1 MNSLFFRLLPFVFSS
16 FFFVNSVCA
25 QEDYEELSDFPET
38 NDTSFI
44 EQDTA
49 LLWPQNVQ
57 RGLDDLLDNPIFKRT
72 QLGLMVYDL
81 TADSAIYA
89 YGERQQLRPAS
100 CQKLL
105 TSIVA
110 LAQLGGSYRFE
121 TRLYYTGALEEDSIL
136 RGDIYIKGGFDP
148 RFGSDDMTSFAEAL
162 VSLGVTKIEGRIFTD
177 VSMKDTLT
185 WGSGWCWDDELTRL
199 TPLLYNG
206 KDCFMHEFF
215 RYLSSNGVACNTS
228 FSIGRVPAGAKLIAS
243 RFHTIDQILMRMMK
257 KSDNLY
263 AEALFYQLGA
273 KAGIPYPK
281 WKVSANCVRDFI
293 RTIGLN
299 PSEYRVAD
307 GSGLSLYNYVTPEL
321 LVTALKYAYARNNIY
336 LHLYPSLP
344 IAGVDGTLEK
354 RMRNGCAYENV
365 RAKTGTVE
373 GVSSLSGYA
382 TAANGHVLAFS
393 IINQGVL
400 HTSTGHRFQDR
411 VCKLLTCP

>member
-1 MNSLFFRLLPFVFSS
+1 MNLIFFRLLPLVFSS
-16 FFFVNSVCA
+16 VFLVSNVCA
-25 QEDYEELSDFPET
+25 QEDYEELSDFSET
-38 NDTSFI
+38 NDTSAL

-57 RGLDDLLDNPIFKRT
+57 SGLDELLTNPIFKRT

-89 YGERQQLRPAS
+89 HGERQQLRPAS
-100 CQKLL
+100 CEKLL
-105 TSIVA
+105 TAIVA
-110 LAQLGGSYRFE
+110 LAKLGGSYRFE
-121 TRLYYTGALEEDSIL
+121 TRLYYTGEVEEDTIL

-177 VSMKDTLT
+177 VSMKDTLQ

-199 TPLLYNG
+199 TPLLYNA
-206 KDCFMHEFF
+206 KDCFMREFF
-215 RYLSSNGVACNTS
+215 RYLSVNGVACNPS
-228 FSIGRVPAGAKLIAS
+228 FSIGRVPDGAKLIAS

-273 KAGIPYPK
+273 KAGIPYPGG
-281 WKVSANCVRDFI
+281 KVSASCVNDFI

-299 PSEYRVAD
+299 PSEYRIAD

-321 LVTALKYAYARNNIY
+321 IVTALKYAYRRNNIY

-344 IAGVDGTLEK
+344 IAGIDGTLEK
-354 RMRNGCAYENV
+354 RMRSGCAYDNV

-393 IINQGVL
+393 IINQGIL

-411 VCKLLTCP
+411 VCKILTCP